1 MASAVLVALLLLG
14 WLLGWFAD
22 DVEETEV
29 ADPVVIEEP
38 VATDPVIT
46 EPAGTVGTEVPAA
59 VE

>member
-1 MASAVLVALLLLG
+1 MALLLLG